1 MKKILGIFAASAAA
15 LGSAMIA
22 APVHAQSAIL
32 PVEVQITPAIFLRTY
47 SDLKFIVSQQDLQG
61 GRSVDQDAGS
71 YDERA
76 GITPLSTE
84 TPTGSENLTVTKT
97 VPVLYQ
103 IWGGST
109 NPDVEVTASKDTLT
123 GPGSTGIGGGSST
136 PVRMTVIEGDIES
149 ATNGTG
155 TNYKQASAGF
165 EFTFPTSN
173 IAQGTT
179 FTGGEVTIR
188 IVNP

>member
-22 APVHAQSAIL
+22 APVHAQSALL
-32 PVEVQITPAIFLRTY
+32 PVEVEVTPAMFLRTY

-71 YDERA
+71 YDEKA

-84 TPTGSENLTVTKT
+84 TPTGTENLTVTKR

-103 IWGGST
+103 IWGGS
-109 NPDVEVTASKDTLT
+109 NADVEVTASKEILKSST
-123 GPGSTGIGGGSST
+123 GTGIGGTST
-136 PVRMTVIEGDIES
+136 QVTMNVSGGTLQTM
-149 ATNGTG
+149 TNGTSQ
-155 TNYKQASAGF
+155 NYKQASAD
-165 EFTFPTSN
+165 FTFNFPNAN
-173 IAQGTT
+173 IAQGTK
-179 FTGGEVTIR
+179 FTGGEITIR
-188 IVNP
+188 VVNP

>member
-22 APVHAQSAIL
+22 APVHAQSALL
-32 PVEVQITPAIFLRTY
+32 PVEVEVTPAIFLRTY

-71 YDERA
+71 YDEKA

-84 TPTGSENLTVTKT
+84 TPTGSENLTITKR

-103 IWGGST
+103 IWGGSA
-109 NPDVEVTASKDTLT
+109 NPDVEVTASKNTLKSGT
-123 GPGSTGIGGGSST
+123 GTGVSGGSAQVTMDVSGGT
-136 PVRMTVIEGDIES
+136 LETM
-149 ATNGTG
+149 TNGT
-155 TNYKQASAGF
+155 TQNYKQASAD
-165 EFTFPTSN
+165 FTFNFPNSN
-173 IAQGTT
+173 IAQGTK

>member
-1 MKKILGIFAASAAA
+1 MKKILGIFTASVAA

-22 APVHAQSAIL
+22 APAHAQSAIL
-32 PVEVQITPAIFLRTY
+32 PVEVEVTPAIFLRTY

-61 GRSVDQDAGS
+61 GTSVDQTTGT
-71 YDERA
+71 YDEKA

-109 NPDVEVTASKDTLT
+109 NPDVEVTASKDTLKTTT
-123 GPGSTGIGGGSST
+123 GSGIGGTST
-136 PVRMTVIEGDIES
+136 QVTMDVSGGTLET
-149 ATNGTG
+149 ATNGTNQ
-155 TNYKQASAGF
+155 NYKQASAD
-165 EFTFPTSN
+165 FTFNFPNAN
-173 IAQGTT
+173 IAQGTK
-179 FTGGEVTIR
+179 FTGGEITIR